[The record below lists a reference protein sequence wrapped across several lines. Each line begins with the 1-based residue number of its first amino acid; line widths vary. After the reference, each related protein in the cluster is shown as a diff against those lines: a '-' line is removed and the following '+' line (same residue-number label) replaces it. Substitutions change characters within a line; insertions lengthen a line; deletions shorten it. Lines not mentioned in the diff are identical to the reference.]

1 MVDDVESDLGGALAL
16 AAELEDRV
24 PLPRVRRGDVEL
36 CEVLQL
42 DQVAEDLDG
51 AVAQFGF
58 LRDVL
63 ELFDAVDHE
72 HEFLSLL
79 LLLAGVE
86 VAFEFVALDELDA
99 EQDQLVGLLAHPL
112 AEGVGEVVA
121 LVAALDA
128 VFDVGLL
135 LAELGEEGSQLGLH
149 VFADGILE
157 FAQPD
162 LDVLVPLDFD
172 GVFLEWDFLAFVS
185 ALGYDSGDFGLGDP
199 FRRVFE
205 DA

>member
-36 CEVLQL
+36 GEVLQL

-99 EQDQLVGLLAHPL
+99 E
-112 AEGVGEVVA
+112 
-121 LVAALDA
+121 
-128 VFDVGLL
+128 
-135 LAELGEEGSQLGLH
+135 
-149 VFADGILE
+149 
-157 FAQPD
+157 
-162 LDVLVPLDFD
+162 
-172 GVFLEWDFLAFVS
+172 
-185 ALGYDSGDFGLGDP
+185 
-199 FRRVFE
+199 
-205 DA
+205 